1 MERPSIQQPRI
12 KYLGVKVGVVLTL
25 IPLIAVGLL
34 LYSLYSRGMFDRT
47 QALTLLSADAEGV
60 VIGMPIMFSGF
71 PIGQVSSM
79 ALDELGRVRIE
90 VRIKEK
96 EARWLRTS
104 SVFSLE
110 KQFFGGAKIRAVS
123 AKMQDA
129 QLPPGSE
136 RPLVAKDAAQ
146 DIPQV
151 IARANS
157 ILQSIDEIIRPESNF
172 NQTLV
177 NLKSVTERMAGEYGV
192 LGGVTGSPEQA
203 KKVLDTVDGVNA
215 LLASLKGVTARADGV
230 LAKTDDSM
238 FGQGG
243 VMEEAKK
250 SVAQLNAILGEA
262 RDSLKKADAVLATAQ
277 ATAVEFKGAA
287 TNVKDATTDL
297 GALRVEVDDSIRK
310 VNGLIDEINRKWPFA
325 RKSTQIQL
333 P

>member
-1 MERPSIQQPRI
+1 MERPSVQQPRV
-12 KYLGVKVGVVLTL
+12 KNLGVKVGAVLTL
-25 IPLIAVGLL
+25 IPVIAIGLL
-34 LYSLYSRGMFDRT
+34 LYSLYARGVFERT
-47 QALTLLSADAEGV
+47 QALTLVAPDAEGV
-60 VIGMPIMFSGF
+60 MVGMPIMFSGF

-96 EARWLRTS
+96 DARWLRTS

-110 KQFFGGAKIRAVS
+110 KQILGGAKIRAVS
-123 AKMQDA
+123 ARMQDA
-129 QLPPGSE
+129 ELPAGSE
-136 RPLVAKDAAQ
+136 RVLVSKDAAQ

-157 ILQSIDEIIRPESNF
+157 ILQNIDEIIRPDSGF
-172 NQTLV
+172 NQTLA

-192 LGGVTGSPEQA
+192 LGGLTGSPEQA
-203 KKVLDTVDGVNA
+203 KKVLATVDSVSA
-215 LLASLKGVTARADGV
+215 LLASLKGVTTRADGM
-230 LAKTDDSM
+230 LAKTDDRM

-243 VMEEAKK
+243 VMDEAKK
-250 SVAQLNAILGEA
+250 SIEQLNTILAEA

-277 ATAVEFKGAA
+277 ASTTEIKSAA

-325 RKSTQIQL
+325 RKTEIRL

>member
-1 MERPSIQQPRI
+1 MERRSVQQPRI
-12 KYLGVKVGVVLTL
+12 KHLAVKVVAVLTL
-25 IPLIAVGLL
+25 IPVIAIGLL
-34 LYSLYSRGMFDRT
+34 LYSLYARGVFDRT
-47 QALTLLSADAEGV
+47 QALTLNAPDAEGV
-60 VIGMPIMFSGF
+60 VEGMPIMFSGF

-79 ALDELGRVRIE
+79 ALDKFGRVRIE
-90 VRIKEK
+90 VRIKK
-96 EARWLRTS
+96 KDARWLRIS

-110 KQFFGGAKIRAVS
+110 KQLLGGAKIRAFS
-123 AKMQDA
+123 ARMQDPE
-129 QLPPGSE
+129 LPAGSE
-136 RPLVAKDAAQ
+136 RVLVSKDAAQ
-146 DIPQV
+146 DIPQF

-157 ILQSIDEIIRPESNF
+157 ILQNVEEIIRPDSSF
-172 NQTLV
+172 NQTLA

-192 LGGVTGSPEQA
+192 LGGMTGGPEQA
-203 KKVLDTVDGVNA
+203 KKVLDTVDSVNA
-215 LLASLKGVTARADGV
+215 LLASLKGVTTRADGV

-243 VMEEAKK
+243 VMDETKR
-250 SVAQLNAILGEA
+250 SIAQLNTILSEA

-277 ATAVEFKGAA
+277 ASATDIKNAA

-325 RKSTQIQL
+325 RKTQIKL

>member
-1 MERPSIQQPRI
+1 MERPSVQQPRI
-12 KYLGVKVGVVLTL
+12 KHLGVKVGAVLTL
-25 IPLIAVGLL
+25 IPVIAIGLL
-34 LYSLYSRGMFDRT
+34 LYSLYARGVFERT
-47 QALTLLSADAEGV
+47 QALTLVASDAEGV
-60 VIGMPIMFSGF
+60 VVGMPIMFSGF

-79 ALDELGRVRIE
+79 ALDELGHVRIE
-90 VRIKEK
+90 VRIREK
-96 EARWLRTS
+96 DARWLRIS

-110 KQFFGGAKIRAVS
+110 KQILGGAKIRAMS
-123 AKMQDA
+123 AKMQD
-129 QLPPGSE
+129 PPLVAGSE

-151 IARANS
+151 IARASS
-157 ILQSIDEIIRPESNF
+157 ILQNVDEIIRPDSSF
-172 NQTLV
+172 NQTLA

-192 LGGVTGSPEQA
+192 LGGVTGGPEQA
-203 KKVLDTVDGVNA
+203 KKVLDTVDSVNA

-230 LAKTDDSM
+230 LAKTDDKM

-243 VMEEAKK
+243 VMDEAKK
-250 SVAQLNAILGEA
+250 SMAQLNAILTEA

-277 ATAVEFKGAA
+277 AGIAEIKSAA

-297 GALRVEVDDSIRK
+297 GVLRVEVDDSIRK

-325 RKSTQIQL
+325 RKTEIKL

>member
-1 MERPSIQQPRI
+1 MERRSLQQPRI
-12 KYLGVKVGVVLTL
+12 RHLAVKVGAVLTL
-25 IPLIAVGLL
+25 IPVIAIGLL
-34 LYSLYSRGMFDRT
+34 LYSLYARGVFDRT
-47 QALTLLSADAEGV
+47 QALTLVAPDAEGV
-60 VIGMPIMFSGF
+60 VEGMPIMFSGF

-79 ALDELGRVRIE
+79 ALDDLGRVRIE
-90 VRIKEK
+90 VRIKVK
-96 EARWLRTS
+96 DARWLRIS
-104 SVFSLE
+104 SVFWLE
-110 KQFFGGAKIRAVS
+110 KQILGGAKIRAVS
-123 AKMQDA
+123 AKMQD
-129 QLPPGSE
+129 PPLLAGSE

-157 ILQSIDEIIRPESNF
+157 ILQNVDEIIRPDSSF
-172 NQTLV
+172 NQTLA

-192 LGGVTGSPEQA
+192 LGGVAGGPEQA
-203 KKVLDTVDGVNA
+203 KKVLDTVDSVNA

-230 LAKTDDSM
+230 LAKTDDRM

-243 VMEEAKK
+243 VMDEARK
-250 SVAQLNAILGEA
+250 SMAQLNTILSEA

-277 ATAVEFKGAA
+277 AGTAEIKSAA

-325 RKSTQIQL
+325 RKTEIKL

>member
-1 MERPSIQQPRI
+1 MERPSVQQPRI
-12 KYLGVKVGVVLTL
+12 GHLGLKVGAVLTL
-25 IPLIAVGLL
+25 IPVIAIGLL
-34 LYSLYSRGMFDRT
+34 LYALYARGVFERT
-47 QALTLLSADAEGV
+47 QALTLIAADAEGV
-60 VIGMPIMFSGF
+60 VVGMPIMFSGF
-71 PIGQVSSM
+71 PIGQVSGM

-96 EARWLRTS
+96 DARWLRVS
-104 SVFSLE
+104 SEFSVE
-110 KQFFGGAKIRAVS
+110 KQFLGGAKIRAVT
-123 AKMQDA
+123 AKMQDPV
-129 QLPPGSE
+129 LPAGSE
-136 RPLVAKDAAQ
+136 RALISKDAAQ

-157 ILQSIDEIIRPESNF
+157 ILHNVDEIIRPDSSF
-172 NQTLV
+172 NQTLA

-203 KKVLDTVDGVNA
+203 KKVLDTVDSVHA
-215 LLASLKGVTARADGV
+215 LLASLKSVTAHADGV
-230 LAKTDDSM
+230 LQKTDDSM

-243 VMEEAKK
+243 VMDESKK
-250 SVAQLNAILGEA
+250 SIARLNTILADA
-262 RDSLKKADAVLATAQ
+262 RDSLKKADEVLAVAQ
-277 ATAVEFKGAA
+277 ASATDIKSAA

-325 RKSTQIQL
+325 RKTQIKL

>member
-1 MERPSIQQPRI
+1 MERSSVPQPRV
-12 KYLGVKVGVVLTL
+12 KHLGLKVGAVVTL
-25 IPLIAVGLL
+25 IPVIAIGLL
-34 LYSLYSRGMFDRT
+34 LYALYARGVFERT
-47 QALTLLSADAEGV
+47 QALTLTAPDAEGV
-60 VIGMPIMFSGF
+60 VVGMPIIFSGF

-96 EARWLRTS
+96 DARWLRTS

-110 KQFFGGAKIRAVS
+110 KQLLGGAKIRAVS
-123 AKMQDA
+123 ARMQDPE
-129 QLPPGSE
+129 LPAGSE
-136 RPLVAKDAAQ
+136 RDLISKDAAQ

-157 ILQSIDEIIRPESNF
+157 ILQNVDDIIRPDLNF
-172 NQTLV
+172 NQTLA
-177 NLKSVTERMAGEYGV
+177 NLKLVTERMAGEYGV
-192 LGGVTGSPEQA
+192 LGSVTGSPEQA
-203 KKVLDTVDGVNA
+203 KKVLDTVNSVNG
-215 LLASLKGVTARADGV
+215 LLVSLKGVTARADGM
-230 LAKTDDSM
+230 LAKTDDRM

-243 VMEEAKK
+243 VMDEAKK
-250 SVAQLNAILGEA
+250 SMVQLNTILAEA

-277 ATAVEFKGAA
+277 ASTAEIKSAA

-325 RKSTQIQL
+325 RKTEIKL